1 MIDHS
6 DGNFF
11 SGNLLANRFEVH
23 PIRTFHF
30 ECDQI
35 GIDLIQDFER
45 RPVGLHLG
53 EHPLLRRV
61 SPTGVA
67 PHFGLLAQSL
77 YGIVEDF
84 QHEIERDV
92 FVGDR
97 PRSEQVKLRIFDLDH
112 GTTGI
117 GKVMQFL
124 VKGVT
129 NGHDP
134 RRQVLVVFVLN
145 SVCDQFRRN
154 SAELGWPRG
163 EALRRLPYFGI
174 LHFAWSHRSHDLRHD
189 PRFQIIVEDMPAR
202 KPDSAGAGAC
212 QLRVSGFEAGH
223 PQLARAGAGGIGF
236 PRGHILHDY
245 LEARVMPKIVGPV
258 GPGEMQYAEI
268 WKAAQRLTPR
278 PAKFGTVAP
287 ELVAYAV
294 QDEHYKDLPTR
305 IMAVSDAF
313 NKELHD
319 LADAGCPVIQI
330 EDPQLHLLAA
340 RPVPNKDIT
349 LDFMLKVFNNTVKG
363 LREKT
368 EVWCHTC
375 WGNPSQQRM
384 FAEVQT
390 YRPALEVLNQVDADL
405 ITFEMK
411 SSNGMDLEA
420 VCKQIT
426 GKKIAIGVIDHHTL
440 QVETPQEVAGLL
452 RQTLKYVSP
461 ERLAVCT
468 DCGMGRE
475 GMSRRHAFYK
485 TVALVRGTNI
495 VRKEL
500 GIAEAECLAADPRYS
515 FIRPHI

>member
-1 MIDHS
+1 MSNNKFREQYTDALGVYLRDQEVAGLDIVT
-6 DGNFF
+6 DGDC
-11 SGNLLANRFEVH
+11 RF
-23 PIRTFHF
+23 
-30 ECDQI
+30 DQ
-35 GIDLIQDFER
+35 D
-45 RPVGLHLG
+45 VGG
-53 EHPLLRRV
+53 QTWTSYP
-61 SPTGVA
+61 
-67 PHFGLLAQSL
+67 
-77 YGIVEDF
+77 
-84 QHEIERDV
+84 
-92 FVGDR
+92 
-97 PRSEQVKLRIFDLDH
+97 PRH
-112 GTTGI
+112 
-117 GKVMQFL
+117 M
-124 VKGVT
+124 
-129 NGHDP
+129 
-134 RRQVLVVFVLN
+134 
-145 SVCDQFRRN
+145 
-154 SAELGWPRG
+154 
-163 EALRRLPYFGI
+163 
-174 LHFAWSHRSHDLRHD
+174 
-189 PRFQIIVEDMPAR
+189 
-202 KPDSAGAGAC
+202 
-212 QLRVSGFEAGH
+212 SGFEAGH

-268 WKAAQRLTPR
+268 WKAAQRLTTR
-278 PAKFGTVAP
+278 PVKFGTVAP

-390 YRPALEVLNQVDADL
+390 YKPALEVLNQVDADL

-500 GIAEAECLAADPRYS
+500 GIPEAECLAADPRYS